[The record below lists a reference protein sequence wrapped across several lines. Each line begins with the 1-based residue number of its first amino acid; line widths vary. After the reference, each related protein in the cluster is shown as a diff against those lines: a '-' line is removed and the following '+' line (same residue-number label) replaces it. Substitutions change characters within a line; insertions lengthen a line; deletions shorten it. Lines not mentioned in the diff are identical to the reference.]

1 MKRILVSPLSIGL
14 GHATRVLPIVRHLLG
29 RGHEVTI
36 AATGRAMALLR
47 RESGACE
54 FLQRKDYPSP
64 FSRTRYFLPRFVAMI
79 PALQG
84 AVSAEGRR
92 LVRLLERR
100 RFDLLLSDSRYGIR
114 SPDVP
119 SLILTHGLRFVEP
132 RGLRRAY
139 AAGHRWL
146 ARLEFLTEIH
156 TSRVLPRFDR
166 VLVPDFADPER
177 NLSGRC
183 AHGLT
188 RLPMDNVYY
197 AGPLTSIRR
206 LDVPE
211 DVDVFITVSGP
222 EPQRTELERIVLG
235 QVERLP
241 GRRIVV
247 ALGKPEV
254 KEVRRLNSRITV
266 YGYLD
271 RRPQQEML
279 NRARLVVCRSGY
291 TTIMEL
297 AELGKKALFIPTP
310 GQPEQEVLAEHHRQ
324 RGFFHAV
331 SQYDLDLAREVEAAR
346 ATPGFPVRFDTAAN
360 VRRLYEEVLGPILDG
375 GGPAAP

>member
-1 MKRILVSPLSIGL
+1 MKRILVSPLSVGL

-29 RGHEVTI
+29 RGHEVTV
-36 AATGRAMALLR
+36 AGTGRALALLR
-47 RESGACE
+47 REAPACE
-54 FLQRKDYPSP
+54 FLQRKDYPNP
-64 FSRTRYFLPRFVAMI
+64 FSRGRYFVPKFVAMM

-84 AVSAEGRR
+84 AVNAEGRR
-92 LVRLLERR
+92 LRRLLGRR

-132 RGLRRAY
+132 QGLRRAHD
-139 AAGHRWL
+139 AGHAWL

-156 TSRVLPRFDR
+156 TARVLPRFDR
-166 VLVPDFADPER
+166 ILVPDFADPER
-177 NLSGRC
+177 CLSGRC
-183 AHGLT
+183 CHGLT
-188 RLPMDNVYY
+188 RLPMNRVYY
-197 AGPLTSIRR
+197 AGPITSVRR
-206 LDVPE
+206 LDVPL
-211 DVDVFITVSGP
+211 DVDVFLSLSGP
-222 EPQRTELERIVLG
+222 EPQRTELERIILA

-241 GRRIVV
+241 GSRVVV

-271 RRPQQEML
+271 RGEQQAML
-279 NRARLVVCRSGY
+279 NRAHLVVCRSGY

-297 AELGKKALFIPTP
+297 AELGKKALFIPQP
-310 GQPEQEVLAEHHRQ
+310 GQMEQEYLAEYHRR
-324 RGFFHAV
+324 RGYFHAA
-331 SQYDLDLAREVEAAR
+331 SQYGLDLAREVEAAR

-360 VRRLYEEVLGPILDG
+360 VERLYDEVLGPILDG